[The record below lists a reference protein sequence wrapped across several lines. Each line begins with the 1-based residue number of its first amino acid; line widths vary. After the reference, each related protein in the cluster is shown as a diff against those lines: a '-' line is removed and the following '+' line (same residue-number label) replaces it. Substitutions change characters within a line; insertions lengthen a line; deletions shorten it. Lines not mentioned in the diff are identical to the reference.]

1 MIGLEL
7 LGGLE
12 QRSGGAARAGL
23 LIAGEIERS
32 AGSDPPICT
41 APAMV
46 ASARN
51 TCVGSRAAIPSTS
64 SLRKFSLSCVTVKVS
79 EAFLI
84 QYYIINYKLP
94 CSLCIG
100 GGPCGAT

>member
-12 QRSGGAARAGL
+12 QRSGGAARADL

-51 TCVGSRAAIPSTS
+51 TCVGSRAAIRRRSCS
-64 SLRKFSLSCVTVKVS
+64 FLEKIQFFSRFKNNYVYTVKG
-79 EAFLI
+79 F
-84 QYYIINYKLP
+84 
-94 CSLCIG
+94 
-100 GGPCGAT
+100 